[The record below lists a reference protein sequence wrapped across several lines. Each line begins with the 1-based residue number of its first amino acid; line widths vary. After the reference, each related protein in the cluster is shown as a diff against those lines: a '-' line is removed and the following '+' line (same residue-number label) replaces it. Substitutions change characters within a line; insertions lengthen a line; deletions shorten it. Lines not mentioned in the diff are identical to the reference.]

1 MAKAPFKLRS
11 GNTTAFKM
19 MGSSPNKERFTEMF
33 EGVADAEYGGGIT
46 ESIDLASKRAQEL
59 IDEEEVEI
67 EEIEEE
73 ENEEA

>member
-1 MAKAPFKLRS
+1 
-11 GNTTAFKM
+11 
-19 MGSSPNKERFTEMF
+19 MF